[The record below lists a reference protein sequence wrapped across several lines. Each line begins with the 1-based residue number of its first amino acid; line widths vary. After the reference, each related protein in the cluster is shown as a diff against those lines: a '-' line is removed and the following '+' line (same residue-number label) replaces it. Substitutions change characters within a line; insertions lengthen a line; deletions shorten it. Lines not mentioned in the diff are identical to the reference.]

1 MNKEYVL
8 EKVQDIFRDIF
19 DDETLIIKQE
29 TSPNNIEDWD
39 SLAQINLIVAIEKD
53 FDIKFNLKEIQKL
66 RNVGDTLALI
76 FQKSIKT
83 KTHK

>member
-19 DDETLIIKQE
+19 DDETLIIKQD
-29 TSPNNIEDWD
+29 TSPNNIDDWD
-39 SLAQINLIVAIEKD
+39 SLAQINMIVAIEKD
-53 FDIKFNLKEIQKL
+53 FDIKFNLEEIQKL

-76 FQKSIKT
+76 FQKINKNENS
-83 KTHK
+83 

>member
-53 FDIKFNLKEIQKL
+53 FDIKFNLEEIQKL

-76 FQKSIKT
+76 FQKINKNENS
-83 KTHK
+83 